1 MLTDLEML
9 ATLRCHPLF
18 EGMAEG
24 SFQEVCRLA
33 IQRRLDSGECLLH
46 QGKPADRF
54 YILIQGQMKL
64 TRVLMEGQEKL
75 VEIIQPGQSFGE
87 ALLFSGEGLNAFT
100 ASALKASSLVSL
112 DGLHYRRM
120 LESQPH
126 LCLNLLGRFSQ
137 RMGQFL
143 DEIDTLAMAN
153 ASQRVARFLNQE
165 LQSGANLVQLHVPKR
180 LIASQLG
187 IQPETFSRILHRLMD
202 AGIIAMERR
211 NIRVLDTPALTG
223 FIQ

>member
-1 MLTDLEML
+1 MLTDPEML
-9 ATLRCHPLF
+9 TTLRRHPLF

-24 SFQEVCRLA
+24 PFQEVCRLA
-33 IQRRLDSGECLLH
+33 IHRRLDGGECLIH
-46 QGKPADRF
+46 QGESADRF
-54 YILIQGQMKL
+54 YVLIQGQMKL

-87 ALLFSGEGLNAFT
+87 TPLFSGEGLNAFS
-100 ASALKASSLVSL
+100 ASALKACSLVSL
-112 DGLHYRRM
+112 DGVHYRRL
-120 LESQPH
+120 LEGQPQ
-126 LCLNLLGRFSQ
+126 LCMNLLGRLSQ
-137 RMGQFL
+137 RMEQFL

-153 ASQRVARFLNQE
+153 ASQRVARYLNQE
-165 LQSGANLVQLHVPKR
+165 LRDGANLVQLHVPKR

-187 IQPETFSRILHRLMD
+187 IQPETFSRILHRLTD

-211 NIRVLDTPALTG
+211 CIRVLDTPALTG